1 MPIWSVSRMIRGTP
15 PRGWSDVEMP
25 VLRYFVFVG
34 GVLLALL
41 FVSNAY
47 APPQPVAAKADTVVA
62 AENPTLRI
70 RSDRKWPQ
78 AIVFD
83 TTQPIIVPAP
93 VLKAEANGAPANV
106 AEMSPKARVR
116 ETFAQFVTVDPKPE
130 PKQPQRK
137 RKIANAAGSRMAQV
151 AQPTRFGVFG
161 NNIW

>member
-1 MPIWSVSRMIRGTP
+1 
-15 PRGWSDVEMP
+15 MP
-25 VLRYFVFVG
+25 VLRYFIFVG
-34 GVLLALL
+34 GALLALL
-41 FVSNAY
+41 LVANAY

-62 AENPTLRI
+62 TENPTLRI

-83 TTQPIIVPAP
+83 TTQPTIVPP
-93 VLKAEANGAPANV
+93 VLKAEANVQAP

-116 ETFAQFVTVDPKPE
+116 ETFAQFVPVE
-130 PKQPQRK
+130 PKVQPKLQYK
-137 RKIANAAGSRMAQV
+137 RKIAKYAAGSRMAQV